1 MGSGAPQEWLTMIM
15 IDPIAALE
23 AVNKAV
29 KMVKMASKTAS
40 DVSQLGPLLGNYFD
54 AKATATKA
62 ARQAKKKGG
71 SNLGAAMQIEMALK
85 AQADFEREVQ
95 GLFFSSNNMGIWH
108 QIKKREAEMN
118 AEDKA
123 EAEKEK
129 LAEIQRQREMR
140 EFRDIGVAVAIAAV
154 LLGGVGW
161 LLVQIIS

>member
-1 MGSGAPQEWLTMIM
+1 MIM

-95 GLFFSSNNMGIWH
+95 GLFFSSNNMDIW
-108 QIKKREAEMN
+108 QNIMKRVAEMN
-118 AEDKA
+118 AADAEGAKQDAIA
-123 EAEKEK
+123 EARRK
-129 LAEIQRQREMR
+129 RRE
-140 EFRDIGVAVAIAAV
+140 EE
-154 LLGGVGW
+154 LN
-161 LLVQIIS
+161 QIILAVGIVIVAGIFISWAAYEAITFCSNAVCGR

>member
-1 MGSGAPQEWLTMIM
+1 MIP
-15 IDPIAALE
+15 IDPITALA

-29 KMVKMASKTAS
+29 KMVKMASQTAS
-40 DVSQLGPLLGNYFD
+40 DVAQLGPLLGNYFD

-85 AQADFEREVQ
+85 QQADFEREVQ
-95 GLFFSSNNMGIWH
+95 GLFFSSNNMDIWH

-123 EAEKEK
+123 EAEQEK
-129 LAEIQRQREMR
+129 LDEIRRQREMQ
-140 EFRDIGVAVAIAAV
+140 EYKDIGLAVVIAAV
-154 LLGGVGW
+154 AMGGIGW
-161 LLVQIIS
+161 LMVEIIF

>member
-1 MGSGAPQEWLTMIM
+1 M

-29 KMVKMASKTAS
+29 KMVKMASKTAN
-40 DVSQLGPLLGNYFD
+40 DVAQLGPLLGNYFD

-95 GLFFSSNNMGIWH
+95 GLFFSSNNMDIWH

-123 EAEKEK
+123 EAEREK
-129 LAEIQRQREMR
+129 IAEIKRKREMQDMK
-140 EFRDIGVAVAIAAV
+140 ELGFAVVISAI
-154 LLGGVGW
+154 LLGALGW
-161 LLVQIIS
+161 LMIKILF

>member
-1 MGSGAPQEWLTMIM
+1 MIM

-29 KMVKMASKTAS
+29 KMVKMASKTAN

-95 GLFFSSNNMGIWH
+95 GLFFSSNNMDIWQ

-123 EAEKEK
+123 EAEQEK
-129 LAEIQRQREMR
+129 LAEIRRAREAKEM
-140 EFRDIGVAVAIAAV
+140 RDIGVAVAIATVAI
-154 LLGGVGW
+154 GGVGW
-161 LLVQIIS
+161 ILAKIIF

>member
-1 MGSGAPQEWLTMIM
+1 MIM

-71 SNLGAAMQIEMALK
+71 SNLGAAMQIEMAIK

-95 GLFFSSNNMGIWH
+95 GLFFSSNNMDIWQ
-108 QIKKREAEMN
+108 QIKQREAEMN
-118 AEDKA
+118 AEDKV
-123 EAEKEK
+123 EAEQEK
-129 LAEIQRQREMR
+129 IAEIRRAREAKEM
-140 EFRDIGVAVAIAAV
+140 RDIGVGVAIVAI
-154 LLGGVGW
+154 LLGGMGW
-161 LLVQIIS
+161 FLFNVIF

>member
-1 MGSGAPQEWLTMIM
+1 MIM

-95 GLFFSSNNMGIWH
+95 GLFFSSNNMDIWQ
-108 QIKKREAEMN
+108 QIKAREAEMN
-118 AEDKA
+118 AADKV
-123 EAEKEK
+123 EAEQEK
-129 LAEIQRQREMR
+129 LAEIRRAREAKEM
-140 EFRDIGVAVAIAAV
+140 RDIGVAVVIAAIAI
-154 LLGGVGW
+154 GGIGW
-161 LLVQIIS
+161 LLVKVITE

>member
-1 MGSGAPQEWLTMIM
+1 M

-29 KMVKMASKTAS
+29 KMVKMASKTAT
-40 DVSQLGPLLGNYFD
+40 DVAQLGPLLGNYFD

-95 GLFFSSNNMGIWH
+95 GLFFSSNNMDIWH

-118 AEDKA
+118 AQDKEDALQDKISEERRA
-123 EAEKEK
+123 REAKE
-129 LAEIQRQREMR
+129 M
-140 EFRDIGVAVAIAAV
+140 RDIGVAVAIGAV
-154 LLGGVGW
+154 AVGGIGW
-161 LLVQIIS
+161 LLIKIISG

>member
-1 MGSGAPQEWLTMIM
+1 MIM

-95 GLFFSSNNMGIWH
+95 GLFFASNNMDIWQ
-108 QIKKREAEMN
+108 QIKAREAEMN
-118 AEDKA
+118 AEDKV

-129 LAEIQRQREMR
+129 IAEIRRAREAKEM
-140 EFRDIGVAVAIAAV
+140 RDIGVAVAIAAV
-154 LLGGVGW
+154 AIGGVGW
-161 LLVQIIS
+161 ILAKIIF

>member
-1 MGSGAPQEWLTMIM
+1 MIM

-95 GLFFSSNNMGIWH
+95 GLFFSSNNMDVWQ
-108 QIKKREAEMN
+108 QIKAREAEMN

-129 LAEIQRQREMR
+129 IAEIRRAREMK
-140 EFRDIGVAVAIAAV
+140 EMRDIGVAVAIAAV
-154 LLGGVGW
+154 AIGGIGW
-161 LLVQIIS
+161 LLVKIIF

>member
-1 MGSGAPQEWLTMIM
+1 MIM

-95 GLFFSSNNMGIWH
+95 GLFFSSNNMDIWQ
-108 QIKKREAEMN
+108 QIKAREAEMN
-118 AEDKA
+118 AADKV
-123 EAEKEK
+123 EAEQEK
-129 LAEIQRQREMR
+129 LAEIRRAREAKEM
-140 EFRDIGVAVAIAAV
+140 RDIGVAVVIAAIAI
-154 LLGGVGW
+154 GGIGW
-161 LLVQIIS
+161 LLVKIIF

>member
-1 MGSGAPQEWLTMIM
+1 MIM

-29 KMVKMASKTAS
+29 KMVKMASKTAN
-40 DVSQLGPLLGNYFD
+40 DVAQLGPLLGNYFD

-95 GLFFSSNNMGIWH
+95 GLFFSSNNMDIWH
-108 QIKKREAEMN
+108 AIKKREAELN

-123 EAEKEK
+123 EAEREK
-129 LAEIQRQREMR
+129 IAEIKRKREMQDMK
-140 EFRDIGVAVAIAAV
+140 EFGLAVVISAI
-154 LLGGVGW
+154 LLGGLGW
-161 LLVQIIS
+161 LMIKILF

>member
-1 MGSGAPQEWLTMIM
+1 MIM

-29 KMVKMASKTAS
+29 KMVKMASKTAT
-40 DVSQLGPLLGNYFD
+40 DVAQLGPLLGNYFD
-54 AKATATKA
+54 AKSTATKA

-95 GLFFSSNNMGIWH
+95 GLFFASNNMDIWQ
-108 QIKKREAEMN
+108 QIKQREAEMN
-118 AEDKA
+118 AEDKV

-129 LAEIQRQREMR
+129 IAEIRRAREAKEM
-140 EFRDIGVAVAIAAV
+140 RDIGVAVVICAITI
-154 LLGGVGW
+154 GGIGW
-161 LLVQIIS
+161 LLVKVIF

>member
-1 MGSGAPQEWLTMIM
+1 MIM

-95 GLFFSSNNMGIWH
+95 GLFFSSNNMDIWQ
-108 QIKKREAEMN
+108 QIKAREAEMN
-118 AEDKA
+118 AEDKV

-129 LAEIQRQREMR
+129 IAEIRRAREAKEM
-140 EFRDIGVAVAIAAV
+140 RDIGVAVAIAAIAI
-154 LLGGVGW
+154 GGVGW
-161 LLVQIIS
+161 ILMKIIF

>member
-1 MGSGAPQEWLTMIM
+1 MIP
-15 IDPIAALE
+15 IDPITALA

-29 KMVKMASKTAS
+29 KMVKMASQTAS
-40 DVSQLGPLLGNYFD
+40 DVAQLGPLLGNYFD

-85 AQADFEREVQ
+85 QQADFEREVQ
-95 GLFFSSNNMGIWH
+95 GLFFSSNNMDIWH

-123 EAEKEK
+123 EAEQEK
-129 LAEIQRQREMR
+129 LDEIRRQREMQ
-140 EFRDIGVAVAIAAV
+140 EYKDIGLAVVIAAV
-154 LLGGVGW
+154 AMGGVGW
-161 LLVQIIS
+161 LMAVIIF

>member
-1 MGSGAPQEWLTMIM
+1 MIP
-15 IDPIAALE
+15 IDPITALA

-29 KMVKMASKTAS
+29 KMVKMASQTAT
-40 DVSQLGPLLGNYFD
+40 DVAQLGPLLGNYFD

-95 GLFFSSNNMGIWH
+95 GLFFSSNNMDIWH

-123 EAEKEK
+123 EAEQEK
-129 LAEIQRQREMR
+129 LAEIRRQREMR
-140 EFRDIGVAVAIAAV
+140 EYKEIGIAVVIAAM
-154 LLGGVGW
+154 LLGAVGW
-161 LLVQIIS
+161 VLVEIIF

>member
-1 MGSGAPQEWLTMIM
+1 M

-29 KMVKMASKTAS
+29 KMVKMASKTAN
-40 DVSQLGPLLGNYFD
+40 DVAQLGPLLGNYFD

-95 GLFFSSNNMGIWH
+95 GLFFSSNNMDIWH
-108 QIKKREAEMN
+108 AIKKREAELN

-123 EAEKEK
+123 EAEREK
-129 LAEIQRQREMR
+129 IAEIKRK
-140 EFRDIGVAVAIAAV
+140 RDMQDMKELGLAVVISAI
-154 LLGGVGW
+154 LLGGLGW
-161 LLVQIIS
+161 LMIKILF

>member
-1 MGSGAPQEWLTMIM
+1 MII

-29 KMVKMASKTAS
+29 KMVKMASQTAT
-40 DVSQLGPLLGNYFD
+40 DVAQLGPLLGNYFD
-54 AKATATKA
+54 CKATATKA

-95 GLFFSSNNMGIWH
+95 GLFFSSNNMDIWH

-129 LAEIQRQREMR
+129 LAEIQRQREMQ
-140 EFRDIGVAVAIAAV
+140 EFRDIGVAVAVAAV
-154 LLGGVGW
+154 LIGGVGW
-161 LLVQIIS
+161 LVVQIIS